1 MNIKCN
7 GAAKI
12 NMDVDCLS
20 VTASVNGS
28 GSIELSGTA
37 DKIDIGGS
45 GISRI
50 DTSRLNN
57 FD

>member
-1 MNIKCN
+1 MSIRCN
-7 GAAKI
+7 GAAKV

-20 VTASVNGS
+20 VTASVNGV
-28 GSIELSGTA
+28 GKIALSGTA
-37 DKIDIGGS
+37 DKIDIDGD

-57 FD
+57 FE

>member
-1 MNIKCN
+1 
-7 GAAKI
+7 
-12 NMDVDCLS
+12 MDVDCLS

-28 GSIELSGTA
+28 GNIALSGTA